1 MTNYILNINN
11 KANEDVTR
19 VEFSSKNAAIEFAER
34 TFAYAGKLN
43 FVKFFGGA
51 VIQAENNGYHFHVTK
66 KY

>member
-1 MTNYILNINN
+1 MSYMLNINN
-11 KANEDVTR
+11 KESNVTTR

-43 FVKFFGGA
+43 FVRFFGGA
-51 VIQAENNGYHFHVTK
+51 VIQAENDGYHFHVTK